1 MNSGE
6 LIVLAG
12 VLGGEIG
19 DKGIGGGVMGSGV
32 FCNLTDGMIDVDDL
46 MGDLSWLTGDLS
58 CVGDNLLGDLS

>member
-46 MGDLSWLTGDLS
+46 MGDLS
-58 CVGDNLLGDLS
+58 